1 MGTWRCSSFDLH
13 CFLMYDNT
21 ENAFSQKRVVPNGER
36 TFIAPA
42 DICGYSFAN
51 EIQNSVKV
59 ILVWIVIFNRGHLTG
74 HPMLQSNL
82 MTDGGYLILWG
93 VIISSGG
100 VVSSGKYLSNH
111 WEGSWRWLLMD
122 CFTMFWL
129 NSFSSRKSLSSEN
142 THSSTYNSASPM
154 MTFICGGFDF
164 VNHS

>member
-1 MGTWRCSSFDLH
+1 
-13 CFLMYDNT
+13 MYDNT

-82 MTDGGYLILWG
+82 MTDGGYLILLRSGLWSRSRG
-93 VIISSGG
+93 VG
-100 VVSSGKYLSNH
+100 VGRIFNL
-111 WEGSWRWLLMD
+111 R
-122 CFTMFWL
+122 
-129 NSFSSRKSLSSEN
+129 SRSRRK
-142 THSSTYNSASPM
+142 
-154 MTFICGGFDF
+154 F
-164 VNHS
+164 